1 MIRKHMLLA
10 FALFAVLCAPTVV
23 CGADVDDLKATFEQ
37 GTKALNAL
45 DVDGFMA
52 SAHDQGVT
60 FGAASPF
67 PVDGKAAQRQI
78 LQSVISSRESQ
89 NFTPINPQF
98 RVVGTTGIAWGHG
111 SIVIKP
117 KGGPLETQYVRYTIV
132 YAKTDGKWLRVATHL
147 SWMPAGN

>member
-1 MIRKHMLLA
+1 V
-10 FALFAVLCAPTVV
+10 ALS
-23 CGADVDDLKATFEQ
+23 ADVDDLKATFEQ

-52 SAHDQGVT
+52 LAHDQGVV

-67 PVDGKAAQRQI
+67 PVDGKAAQRQVF
-78 LQSVISSRESQ
+78 QSAVNSRESQ

-98 RVVGTTGIAWGHG
+98 RVVGTTGIAWGH
-111 SIVIKP
+111 SVLTIKP
-117 KGGPLETQYVRYTIV
+117 KGGPLETHYVRYTLI
-132 YAKTDGKWLRVATHL
+132 YTKSDGKWLRVASHT